1 MNSKYLRKE
10 NEEDLDYAMRLIDI
24 KKEERPDDLDWGDIV
39 ELLGLDLNKDSL
51 RKSQDTIF
59 GGIAVYKKMKDKELI
74 SKPSDYQ
81 QEVQIQLQELKK
93 ERIRLSDE
101 RAALNRRLRNE
112 ARKESMHD
120 LITECAQSLK
130 TEYNKIKLNHFDG
143 YFDYNLG
150 NNIINDIL
158 PKETYNKDKWKY
170 ICKELLK

>member
-81 QEVQIQLQELKK
+81 QEV
-93 ERIRLSDE
+93 
-101 RAALNRRLRNE
+101 
-112 ARKESMHD
+112 
-120 LITECAQSLK
+120 
-130 TEYNKIKLNHFDG
+130 
-143 YFDYNLG
+143 
-150 NNIINDIL
+150 
-158 PKETYNKDKWKY
+158 
-170 ICKELLK
+170 